1 MLLNAVIAASG
12 RRVDFLHLPTLGTA
26 DEAFFAPL
34 EGLRAP
40 AAKVYLGAIH
50 HMHDADGL
58 CRQLQ
63 TARRHLVEFGLA
75 APCGFGRA
83 PERPGRLL
91 TTEGSAPPPDI
102 LDIIVRDHLK
112 AIELLHEAGA

>member
-1 MLLNAVIAASG
+1 MVAASG

-26 DEAFFAPL
+26 DEAFLAPL
-34 EGLRAP
+34 ERLRAP
-40 AAKVYLGAIH
+40 DAKIYLGAIH

-58 CRQLQ
+58 RRQLQ
-63 TARRHLVEFGLA
+63 TARRHLAEFGLA

-91 TTEGSAPPPDI
+91 TAEGSAPLPDI
-102 LDIIVRDHLK
+102 LDIIVRDHLN
-112 AIELLHEAGA
+112 AVELLHEAGA

>member
-1 MLLNAVIAASG
+1 
-12 RRVDFLHLPTLGTA
+12 
-26 DEAFFAPL
+26 
-34 EGLRAP
+34 
-40 AAKVYLGAIH
+40 GAIH

-58 CRQLQ
+58 RRQLQ

-91 TTEGSAPPPDI
+91 TAQGSAPPPDI
-102 LDIIVRDHLK
+102 PDIIVRDHLK

>member
-1 MLLNAVIAASG
+1 MLLNAAIAASD

-26 DEAFFAPL
+26 DDAFFAPL
-34 EGLRAP
+34 ERLRAP
-40 AAKVYLGAIH
+40 DAKVYLGAIH

-58 CRQLQ
+58 RRQLQ
-63 TARRHLVEFGLA
+63 TARRHLEEFGLA

-91 TTEGSAPPPDI
+91 TAEGSAPPSDI
-102 LDIIVRDHLK
+102 LDIIVRDHLN
-112 AIELLHEAGA
+112 AVELLHEEEG